1 MKCSN
6 LGLKTPKQTFQ
17 YEHTFQMMKII
28 SITHND
34 ITNNEHLV
42 NFHGIHRKNDVFK
55 FQN

>member
-6 LGLKTPKQTFQ
+6 LGFKTHKQTFQ

-42 NFHGIHRKNDVFK
+42 SFHGIHRKNDVFRL
-55 FQN
+55 QN